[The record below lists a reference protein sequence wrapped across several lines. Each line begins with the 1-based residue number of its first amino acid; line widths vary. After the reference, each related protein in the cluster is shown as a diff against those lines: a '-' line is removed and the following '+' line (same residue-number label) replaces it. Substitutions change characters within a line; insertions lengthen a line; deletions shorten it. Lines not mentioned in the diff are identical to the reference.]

1 MKTVVI
7 CGGGPR
13 NELMSFQP
21 YSNDEDV
28 VFIGADRGAIT
39 FLELGIMPNEAVGDF
54 DSLTSE
60 EFMYLQQKI
69 KSLDPASS
77 EKDETDAELAIA
89 KALSFKPAR
98 IVITGVTGG
107 RLDHFM
113 AVLNSVY
120 RFQTNYPNINFKI
133 VNKWNELFLLSAGEH
148 ELVKNHD
155 LPYVSFFSFQG
166 TISKVT
172 LTGFKY
178 DVADETIELGNAR
191 FTSNELLHEVGSI
204 SFVSGIC
211 LVIRSSDE

>member
-13 NELMSFQP
+13 SELMSFQS
-21 YSNDEDV
+21 YCFDEDII
-28 VFIGADRGAIT
+28 FIGADRGAIT
-39 FLELGIMPNEAVGDF
+39 LLELGIKPNEAVGDF

-60 EFMYLQQKI
+60 EFLRLQQSI
-69 KSLDPASS
+69 KGLEAVSS
-77 EKDETDAELAIA
+77 EKDETDAELAIS
-89 KALSFKPAR
+89 KALSFEPTH

-120 RFQTNYPNINFKI
+120 RFQTNYPNIHFKI
-133 VNKWNELFLLSAGEH
+133 VNKWNEIFLLSPGKH
-148 ELVKNHD
+148 ELVRNKD

-166 TISKVT
+166 SIFNVT
-172 LTGFKY
+172 LNGFKY

-204 SFVSGIC
+204 SFASGIC

>member
-1 MKTVVI
+1 MRTVVI
-7 CGGGPR
+7 CGGGPK
-13 NELMSFQP
+13 NELMSFQS
-21 YSNDEDV
+21 YSNYEDI

-39 FLELGIMPNEAVGDF
+39 LLELGHMPTEAVGDF
-54 DSLTSE
+54 DSLSSE
-60 EFMYLQQKI
+60 ELMYLQQSI
-69 KSLDPASS
+69 KSLNPVSS

-89 KALSFKPAR
+89 KALTFKPTH

-120 RFQTNYPNINFKI
+120 RFQTNYPHITFKI
-133 VNKWNELFLLSAGEH
+133 VNKWNELFLLSAGNH
-148 ELVKNHD
+148 ELVKNKD

-166 TISKVT
+166 SIANVT
-172 LTGFKY
+172 LNGFKY

-191 FTSNELLHEVGSI
+191 FTSNELLYEVGSI
-204 SFVSGIC
+204 SFTSGIC

>member
-1 MKTVVI
+1 MRTVVI
-7 CGGGPR
+7 CGGGPK
-13 NELMSFQP
+13 NELMSFQS
-21 YSNDEDV
+21 YSNDEDI

-39 FLELGIMPNEAVGDF
+39 LLELGLMPTEAVGDF
-54 DSLTSE
+54 DSLSSE
-60 EFMYLQQKI
+60 ELMYLQQSI
-69 KSLDPASS
+69 KSLNPVSS

-89 KALSFKPAR
+89 KALTFKPTH

-120 RFQTNYPNINFKI
+120 RFQTNYPHITFKI
-133 VNKWNELFLLSAGEH
+133 VNKWNELFLLSAGDH
-148 ELVKNHD
+148 ELVKNKD

-166 TISKVT
+166 IISNVT

-178 DVADETIELGNAR
+178 DVAEETIELGNAR
-191 FTSNELLHEVGSI
+191 FTSNELLYEVGSI
-204 SFVSGIC
+204 SFTSGIC